1 MGVET
6 VTQYVPNLK
15 TKYLRQR
22 QPRTR
27 LMPPALAK
35 QARYTLAGT
44 ETILQQTI
52 ARIEKAAALQH
63 VPAPAVGH
71 LRTAIMHIH
80 RALDE
85 LPALR
90 ERNSRQTTGYGGSH
104 E

>member
-1 MGVET
+1 
-6 VTQYVPNLK
+6 
-15 TKYLRQR
+15 
-22 QPRTR
+22 
-27 LMPPALAK
+27 MPPALAK
-35 QARYTLAGT
+35 QARYSLAGT

-52 ARIEKAAALQH
+52 TRIEKAAALQH

-90 ERNSRQTTGYGGSH
+90 ERNNRQTTCYGGSH